1 MDILK
6 NKNLK
11 QSKFTVNIYCGG
23 GGGIQRSQNTP
34 KLRPNF

>member
-23 GGGIQRSQNTP
+23 GGWNTEKPKHSQT
-34 KLRPNF
+34 